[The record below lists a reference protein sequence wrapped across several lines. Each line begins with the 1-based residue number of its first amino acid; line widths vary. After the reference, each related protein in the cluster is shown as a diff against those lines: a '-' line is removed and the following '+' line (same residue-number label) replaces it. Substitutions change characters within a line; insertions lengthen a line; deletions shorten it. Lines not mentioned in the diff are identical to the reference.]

1 MDETIVAVFD
11 TAAHAQ
17 AAMADLLTAHVPES
31 AIATHTGTDAGR
43 GSSFWSNLFGG
54 EPGHDTALYER
65 SLTAG
70 SSIVTVRTPQDKI
83 AGVMEVLERHHPID
97 IDERASSYGLPTA
110 STATAPTANTGG
122 AEIVQ
127 LSEEQ
132 LEVGKRL
139 VNRGT
144 TRIRRFTTERP
155 VEEQVTLHDE
165 RVVVE
170 RRPVTDHRVGEG
182 SFTDRVVEMTETG
195 EEAVVG
201 KTSRVVEEVVVG
213 KQATDRT
220 ETVRDTVRR
229 EDVEI
234 EQVGNTTTRPAPKI

>member
-1 MDETIVAVFD
+1 MEEIIVAVFD

-17 AAMADLLTAHVPES
+17 AAVQDLRSAHVPEA
-31 AIATHTGTDAGR
+31 AIATHTAATAQNRDSG
-43 GSSFWSNLFGG
+43 FWSNLFGG
-54 EPGHDTALYER
+54 EPGHDTAFYDRTLV
-65 SLTAG
+65 AG
-70 SSIVTVRTPQDKI
+70 STVVTIRTPEDMI
-83 AGVMEVLERHHPID
+83 TGVLEILDRHHPID
-97 IDERASSYGLPTA
+97 IDERASSYGLATTGA
-110 STATAPTANTGG
+110 AHTAPPD
-122 AEIVQ
+122 AEQTLQ

-132 LEVGKRL
+132 LQVGKRL

-165 RVVVE
+165 KIVVE

-195 EEAVVG
+195 EEAVIG
-201 KTSRVVEEVVVG
+201 KTTRVVEEVVVG
-213 KQATDRT
+213 KQATDRV
-220 ETVRDTVRR
+220 ETVRDTLRR

-234 EQVGNTTTRPAPKI
+234 EQVAGTTARPDAKI

>member
-11 TAAHAQ
+11 TADHAQ
-17 AAMADLLTAHVPES
+17 AAMADLLTAHVPEN
-31 AIATHTGTDAGR
+31 AIATHNGTDAGR

-70 SSIVTVRTPQDKI
+70 STIVTVRTPQDRI

-97 IDERASSYGLPTA
+97 IDERASSYGL
-110 STATAPTANTGG
+110 ATAPATTTAAANA
-122 AEIVQ
+122 AEQTIQ

-155 VEEQVTLHDE
+155 VEEQVTLHEE

-170 RRPVTDHRVGEG
+170 RRPVTDHRVGEA
-182 SFTDRVVEMTETG
+182 SFTDRVVEMAETG

-213 KQATDRT
+213 KEATDRV

-234 EQVGNTTTRPAPKI
+234 EQVPGATTRPTPRI